1 MSSRIGARERI
12 VSRDRNLL
20 SATGLGPAGLRAWM
34 ANVKYMQTLEAKV
47 FSELRRLAKERGVNV
62 QELVRAVI
70 IPDWMR
76 DERRK
81 HARR

>member
-1 MSSRIGARERI
+1 
-12 VSRDRNLL
+12 
-20 SATGLGPAGLRAWM
+20 M